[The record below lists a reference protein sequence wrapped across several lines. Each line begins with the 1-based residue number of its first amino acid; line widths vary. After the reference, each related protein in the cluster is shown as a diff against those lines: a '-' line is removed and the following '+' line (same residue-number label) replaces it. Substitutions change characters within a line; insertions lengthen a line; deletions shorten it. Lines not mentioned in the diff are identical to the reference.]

1 LPFKYITYFVSIFID
16 NSEILSVFSLFESSV
31 IVKNTKTVVMME
43 ILRIDLIIV
52 PLRNNNRGKQPTSK
66 QNRGGVYLVIEY
78 LFNVCKILVY
88 GIA

>member
-1 LPFKYITYFVSIFID
+1 
-16 NSEILSVFSLFESSV
+16 
-31 IVKNTKTVVMME
+31 MME